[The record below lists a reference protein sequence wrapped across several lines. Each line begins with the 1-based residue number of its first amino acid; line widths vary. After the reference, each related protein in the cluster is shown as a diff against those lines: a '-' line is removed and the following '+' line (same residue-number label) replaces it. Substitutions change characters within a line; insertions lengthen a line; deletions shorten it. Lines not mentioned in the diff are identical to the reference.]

1 MSEGL
6 KEAINYLTN
15 NMLLTDKSFPALQT
29 LIRAAKR
36 TAELEQ
42 RIAELEESNKDFY
55 HMNTILIEEQ
65 HALRQEN
72 EALKKAQEWVAKFTN
87 TDSDSDLMK
96 RWDILRNQLL
106 SYPESSSGREIFES
120 IIDEINDQVT
130 PPKGD
135 E

>member
-1 MSEGL
+1 MSGGL

-15 NMLLTDKSFPALQT
+15 NMLLTDKSLPALQT

-72 EALKKAQEWVAKFTN
+72 EA
-87 TDSDSDLMK
+87 
-96 RWDILRNQLL
+96 WDILRNQLL

-130 PPKGD
+130 PPEGD